1 MPRLPTIIPRRNDAA
16 ALGCTLDYLSGLEG
30 MASIKVMVAAS
41 GDPDGTE
48 QAVAGRARL
57 LWPASST
64 RAILMNAGAAQAR
77 GEVLFFLCA
86 DSLPPAGGFELIEQ
100 ALADDRVVDDAFE
113 HLFAESAWC
122 LRLIIWINR
131 HILPNRASDTESLL
145 RGR

>member
-1 MPRLPTIIPRRNDAA
+1 MPRLSTIISIRNDAA

-30 MASIKVMVAAS
+30 MVSIKVMVAAS
-41 GDPDGTE
+41 GGPDGTE

-57 LWPASST
+57 LWPAGST

-77 GEVLFFLCA
+77 GEVLFFLHA
-86 DSLPPAGGFELIEQ
+86 DALPPAGGFELIEQ
-100 ALADDRVVDDAFE
+100 ALADDRVVDAFE
-113 HLFAESAWC
+113 QLFAEPAWC

-131 HILPNRASDTESLL
+131 HIPPNRASDAESLL